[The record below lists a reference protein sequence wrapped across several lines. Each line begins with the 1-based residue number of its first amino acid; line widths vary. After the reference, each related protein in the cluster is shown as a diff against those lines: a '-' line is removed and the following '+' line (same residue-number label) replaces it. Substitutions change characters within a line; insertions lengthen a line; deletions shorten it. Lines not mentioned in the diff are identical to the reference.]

1 MTERVGDLIA
11 VLKEETACY
20 DKLYEFAQDKRDYV
34 INRKLAELEKLTSD
48 EQNISSRLK
57 NLEKKRLG
65 LIAELLS
72 GSDHAKEDETVTKV
86 IALFE
91 EDSEERKGITAARDA
106 LVASA
111 TRMQFLNQQNEILL
125 KQALEMVEFD
135 LTLFKS
141 LRQAPETAN
150 YNRNAYSTGDFL
162 PSSGFD
168 AKQ

>member
-11 VLKEETACY
+11 VLSEERSCY
-20 DKLYEFAQDKRDYV
+20 DKLYAFAQEKRDYV

-48 EQNISSRLK
+48 EQVISSRLK

-65 LIAELLS
+65 LLSELLS
-72 GSDHAKEDETVTKV
+72 GIGCTKEEETVTRV
-86 IALFE
+86 IALFD
-91 EDSEERKGITAARDA
+91 EDSEERKGITEARDA

-111 TRMQFLNQQNEILL
+111 TQMQFLNQQNEILL

-150 YNRNAYSTGDFL
+150 YNRNAYSTGDIL